1 MPPAKRPHAA
11 RKEKADREKPVNPPG
26 YLATQDLKDRG
37 WTPRLIEK
45 FLGPHD
51 LTRPNGLKMG
61 GRRLPPVKLYLETRV
76 DEAERDDTFLAAQAK
91 AADARERAARNRE
104 VREAKRQALL
114 HAAAAS
120 YVPTIHPEPIRKGAK
135 NKARAPY
142 LTGLEHAQ
150 RQLEQELGNVTD
162 KEAGQ
167 LRTLLLERLDTA
179 LSVVYEWFPAP
190 GEPKGAA
197 KRIATSTS
205 DAQPSDWREW
215 DWD

>member
-1 MPPAKRPHAA
+1 VDLSKPPTR
-11 RKEKADREKPVNPPG
+11 
-26 YLATQDLKDRG
+26 LKVV
-37 WTPRLIEK
+37 L
-45 FLGPHD
+45 LS
-51 LTRPNGLKMG
+51 
-61 GRRLPPVKLYLETRV
+61 LPPRT
-76 DEAERDDTFLAAQAK
+76 QAVLDYFFSSTGRSSFSPTS
-91 AADARERAARNRE
+91 ADVADAAIFDLDTLESRNHWDAFYGQTGRPGIAMSIQPQQVTGAVW
-104 VREAKRQALL
+104 VRKPITPAALL

-120 YVPTIHPEPIRKGAK
+120 YVPTIHPEPVRKGAK

-142 LTGLEHAQ
+142 LAGLEHVQ